1 MRILITGSSGQI
13 GTNLALRCLAAGHE
27 VRGVDI
33 RPNSWIQAWPTLL
46 QDLSSPSA
54 TAALAQAR
62 REHGR
67 PDVVVH
73 LAAHAK
79 VHQLVQQPRLALEN
93 ITMIQQVLE
102 HCREAAV
109 PIVFASS
116 REVYGGNGARASTCE
131 TDADFA
137 QAASPYAAS
146 KIAGEA
152 LVQSYGRCYAL
163 PWLVFRLSNVY
174 GRYDNDLERME
185 RVIPLFTRKLL
196 AGEPLTVYGAD
207 KVLDF
212 THVDDCVSGLV
223 AGIER
228 LLQGRVRDET
238 FNLAYGQGHTL
249 VQMARWLAAA
259 LGCQPEIRLAPA
271 QAGELTHYVANLD
284 KARTLL
290 GYAPATALR
299 EGLWLGAKSRACN
312 FTTSPT
318 PPSLLPEAE
327 PSP

>member
-13 GTNLALRCLAAGHE
+13 GTNLALRCIEAGHQ
-27 VRGVDI
+27 VLGVDI
-33 RPNSWIQAWPTLL
+33 RRNGWTQAFPSVLL
-46 QDLSSPSA
+46 DLSAASA
-54 TAALAQAR
+54 DAALGQAQ

-79 VHQLVQQPRLALEN
+79 VHLLVQRPALAMEN
-93 ITMIQQVLE
+93 IVMTQQVLE
-102 HCREAAV
+102 YCREATL
-109 PIVFASS
+109 PIVFSSS
-116 REVYGGNGARASTCE
+116 REVYGNASRASTCE
-131 TDADFA
+131 SDAVPSH
-137 QAASPYAAS
+137 AASPYAAS

-152 LVQSYGRCYAL
+152 LVQSYGRCYGL
-163 PWLVFRLSNVY
+163 PWLLFRLSNVY

-196 AGEPLTVYGAD
+196 EGEPLTVFGAD

-212 THVDDCVSGLV
+212 THVDDCVSGLF
-223 AGIER
+223 AGIEA
-228 LLQGRVRDET
+228 LHQGRLRDET
-238 FNLAYGQGHTL
+238 FNLARGQGHTL

-259 LGCQPEIRLAPA
+259 LDCQAEIRLAPA
-271 QAGELTHYVANLD
+271 QAGEMTHYVANID
-284 KARTLL
+284 KARALL

-299 EGLWLGAKSRACN
+299 EGLWLGAKSGGCSS
-312 FTTSPT
+312 TTSPT
-318 PPSLLPEAE
+318 PRRPPPVAE

>member
-13 GTNLALRCLAAGHE
+13 GTNLALRCIAAGHQ
-27 VRGVDI
+27 VLGVDI
-33 RPNSWIQAWPTLL
+33 RPNGWTRAYPTLL
-46 QDLSSPSA
+46 QDLTAGSA
-54 TAALAQAR
+54 HAALAQAH

-79 VHQLVQQPRLALEN
+79 VHLLVQRPALAMEN
-93 ITMIQQVLE
+93 IAMAQQVLE
-102 HCREAAV
+102 SCRAAAL

-116 REVYGGNGARASTCE
+116 REVYGNAARASTCE
-131 TDADFA
+131 TDAALAD
-137 QAASPYAAS
+137 AASPYAAS

-152 LVQSYGRCYAL
+152 LVQSYGRCYGL

-174 GRYDNDLERME
+174 GRYDDDLERME

-212 THVDDCVSGLV
+212 THVDDCVAGLY
-223 AGIER
+223 AGIEA
-228 LLQGRVRDET
+228 LHAGGLRDET
-238 FNLAYGQGHTL
+238 FNLARGQGHTL
-249 VQMARWLAAA
+249 VQMAHWLAQA
-259 LGCQPEIRLAPA
+259 LGRPADIRLEPA
-271 QAGELTHYVANLD
+271 QAGEMTHYVANID
-284 KARTLL
+284 KARALL
-290 GYAPATALR
+290 GYAPATSLR
-299 EGLWLGAKSRACN
+299 EGLRLGAKSGECS

-318 PPSLLPEAE
+318 PPRPPQVAA

>member
-13 GTNLALRCLAAGHE
+13 GTNLALRCLGAGHQ
-27 VRGVDI
+27 VLGVDS
-33 RPNSWIQAWPTLL
+33 RRNSWTQAWPTLL
-46 QDLSSPSA
+46 QDLSAISA
-54 TAALAQAR
+54 AGALAHAR
-62 REHGR
+62 REQGR
-67 PDVVVH
+67 PDLVVH

-79 VHQLVQQPRLALEN
+79 VHQLVQRPHLALEN
-93 ITMIQQVLE
+93 ITMVQQVLE
-102 HCREAAV
+102 YCREAAV

-116 REVYGGNGARASTCE
+116 REIYGNVTRASTCE
-131 TDADFA
+131 TDANFS

-152 LVQSYGRCYAL
+152 LVQSYGRCYGL
-163 PWLVFRLSNVY
+163 PWLTFRLSNVY

-212 THVDDCVSGLV
+212 THVDDCVSGLM

-238 FNLAYGQGHTL
+238 FNLASGQGHTL
-249 VQMARWLAAA
+249 VEMARWLGAA
-259 LGCQPEIRLAPA
+259 LDCHPEIRLAPT
-271 QAGELTHYVANLD
+271 QAGEMTHYVANLD
-284 KARTLL
+284 KARALL
-290 GYAPATALR
+290 GYAPVTALR
-299 EGLWLGAKSRACN
+299 EGLRLGAKSGACS

-318 PPSLLPEAE
+318 PPGPPPEAA